1 MEGNGTGWLMLFAGL
16 GAANENER
24 KGKNMKQ
31 KLLKWATALTSCIVL
46 LLFCGIHVQAAEY
59 SIGTNDSWAEGST
72 EKEGI
77 DYRTFTLPAAGRVT
91 VTYQSYMSNGRCN
104 LYDKDLVTNYK
115 YVRTSGSTTAPATEQ
130 FSMDLEAGAYSLK
143 LSGGYWNAGD
153 DPSSYR
159 VKVSFVPAHN
169 NEKEPNDAFESAMP
183 LANGTLIKGFLSE
196 DDSIDFYRFSIG
208 ESANV
213 RTTVSRDTIGSYKF
227 SIWNSDLIEVASYT
241 TSEQTKVWEEYLAP
255 GTYYIKINKD
265 WDATGTYI
273 LKWEGFTYVKVIQLK
288 KSALTLEKGK
298 SYSLLQSI
306 TPASANNKNI
316 KWTSDNTSVAKVD
329 SHGKVTA
336 KGVGA
341 ANIKAAAMDG
351 SQVEATC
358 QVVVKPA
365 KTQIT
370 ACKKTR
376 DRNVYVKVKAQKN
389 VSGIQFQLSRDKKF
403 KGRKSSYYAGATE
416 TKATTAALKKSKTY
430 YFRARMYIDY
440 GGKRYYGAWSQVKK
454 VKTGKKS
461 RLSGSSSWKA
471 V

>member
-72 EKEGI
+72 VKGGVN
-77 DYRTFTLPAAGRVT
+77 YYGFTIPSAGRVK
-91 VTYQSYMSNGRCN
+91 VTFQSYSDDVYCK
-104 LYDKDLVTNYK
+104 LFDKDLVKEYRNINIYSASATSPGTN
-115 YVRTSGSTTAPATEQ
+115 S
-130 FSMDLEAGAYSLK
+130 FSADLEAGAYSLK
-143 LSGGYWNAGD
+143 IYSD
-153 DPSSYR
+153 DYPDYSASYR
-159 VKVSFVPAHN
+159 VKVSFEPAHN
-169 NEKEPNDAFESAMP
+169 DEKEPNNNFETAMP
-183 LANGTLIKGFLSE
+183 LPNGTLVKGYLSE
-196 DDSIDFYRFSIG
+196 DDFIDFYRF
-208 ESANV
+208 
-213 RTTVSRDTIGSYKF
+213 TIGTGTNVKITISRGTLDEYDF
-227 SIWNSDLIEVASYT
+227 SIWNSDFVKVSSYDT
-241 TSEQTKVWEEYLAP
+241 WEQTKVWEEYLAS
-255 GTYYIKINKD
+255 GTYYIKITPD
-265 WDATGTYI
+265 YRETGTYTM
-273 LKWEGFTYVKVIQLK
+273 KWEGFTYVQAIQLR

-298 SYSLLQSI
+298 SYSLLQFI